1 MILYPAIDL
10 LDGACVRLFKG
21 DYSQATTY
29 NSEPVAQAV
38 QFAEEGAEWIHMV
51 DLNAA
56 RSGTAENGKAIA
68 AVCAAVSV
76 PVQVGG
82 GVRSVARAA
91 ALAEAGVAR
100 VVIGTAAVEN
110 PDLVAE
116 VAQRQAVAV
125 GLDARDGMIATHGW
139 TETTGISV
147 AEAAQRFA
155 DVGIHAI
162 VATDIARDG
171 TMTGPDTSGLTEL
184 LGQIEVPVIASGGV
198 GSLDDLLTLAELRS
212 EGDGAGRRLEGVIT
226 GKAIYE
232 GAFTVGRALAALAEV
247 KR

>member
-10 LDGACVRLFKG
+10 LDGACVRLLKG
-21 DYSQATTY
+21 DYSQAATY
-29 NSEPVAQAV
+29 NTDPVAQAV
-38 QFAEEGAEWIHMV
+38 RFAEAGAEWIHMV

-56 RSGTAENGKAIA
+56 RSGTAENSEAIA
-68 AVCAAVSV
+68 AVCAAVSI

-91 ALAEAGVAR
+91 ALGEAGVAR

-110 PDLVAE
+110 PDLVSEIAKL
-116 VAQRQAVAV
+116 QAVAV

-139 TETTGISV
+139 TETSGVSV
-147 AEAAQRFA
+147 ADAAQRFA
-155 DVGIHAI
+155 DVGIRAI

-171 TMTGPDTSGLTEL
+171 TMTGPDTAGLAEL
-184 LGQIEVPVIASGGV
+184 LGQISVPVIASGGV
-198 GSLDDLLTLAELRS
+198 GSMADLLTLAELSSDRHGV
-212 EGDGAGRRLEGVIT
+212 ERRLEGVIA

-232 GAFTVGRALAALAEV
+232 GAFTVSQAVAVLAELR
-247 KR
+247 K

>member
-21 DYSQATTY
+21 DYAQATTY
-29 NSEPVAQAV
+29 GIDPVAQAV
-38 QFAEEGAEWIHMV
+38 QFADEGAVWIHMV

-56 RSGTAENGKAIA
+56 RSGTAENGQAIA

-82 GVRSVARAA
+82 GVRSVDRAA
-91 ALAEAGVAR
+91 ALAEGGVAR

-116 VAQRQAVAV
+116 IAKQQPVAV

-139 TETTGISV
+139 TETTGVSV
-147 AEAAQRFA
+147 SDAAQRFA
-155 DVGIHAI
+155 DVGIDAI

-171 TMTGPDTSGLTEL
+171 TMSGPDTSGLAEL
-184 LGQIEVPVIASGGV
+184 LAQIAVPVIASGGV
-198 GSLDDLLTLAELRS
+198 GSMADLLTLAELSSDRNGV
-212 EGDGAGRRLEGVIT
+212 EHRLEGVII

-232 GAFTVGRALAALAEV
+232 GAFTVAQAVAVLSERD
-247 KR
+247 R